1 MSASREAE
9 QLGQYAALLRKWNPA
24 INLVAPSTLADLE
37 SRHIID
43 SQQVAALAH
52 SAQGAWLDLG
62 SGGGLPGIVLAI
74 CRPGLSITLLDSDQR
89 KAAFL
94 RTAVRTLGL
103 VNCTVLCARI
113 EQHPPADAD
122 HISARALA
130 PLDRLMPYLARHL
143 AKNGTAWLMKGR
155 NWQHEAEVAQR
166 DWTFDMKAHPSRTE
180 AGAAILQISGIV
192 RRG

>member
-9 QLGQYAALLRKWNPA
+9 QFGQYAALLRKWNPT
-24 INLVAPSTLADLE
+24 INLVAPSTLTNLE

-43 SQQVAALAH
+43 SRQLSDLAY
-52 SAQGAWLDLG
+52 SASGAWLDLG
-62 SGGGLPGIVLAI
+62 SGGGLPGVVVAI
-74 CRPGLSITLLDSDQR
+74 CRPGLSITLMDSDQR

-103 VNCTVLCARI
+103 INCRVVCARV
-113 EQHPPADAD
+113 EQHPPVNAD

-143 AKNGTAWLMKGR
+143 ATNGTAWLMKGR
-155 NWQHEAEVAQR
+155 NWQQESRVAQG
-166 DWTFDMKAHPSRTE
+166 DWTFDIKAHPSRTE
-180 AGAAILQISGIV
+180 PGAAILQVSGIA